1 MKHQDEYRDPGLAR
15 LQLQAIS
22 EAISGFDRNMVLME
36 VCGTHTMAIY
46 QNGIRALLP
55 EQIRLISGPG
65 CPVCVTPVGYID
77 RAVALARRSDT
88 IIATF
93 GDMVRV
99 PGSSTSL
106 LHEQARG
113 ATIKIVYSPLDA
125 VTLAENNPASDVVF
139 LGVGF
144 ETTTPTIAGAILTA
158 EKKHLKNFFVLCAH
172 KSMPEPMTA
181 LAVDPDLQVDGYLC
195 PAHVSVIIGAN
206 AYQPLVDR
214 FRVPCVITGFEP
226 LDVLQGVLMLARQ
239 VVAGEARVETQYRRA
254 VKPDGNQ
261 RAREILY
268 RVFESCDAQWRG
280 LGEIPDSGLR
290 LREEYSRYDAERA
303 LPVMVEPAVEHK
315 GCLCGEILKGKLR
328 PVDCPLFRT
337 TCTPE
342 DPVGACMVSSE
353 GTCAAEYKY
362 GDWGLG
368 AGRRSLP
375 DSSPQPPVPGPQ
387 PPE

>member
-1 MKHQDEYRDPGLAR
+1 MKHQDEYRDPELAR
-15 LQLQAIS
+15 LQLQAIG
-22 EAISGFDRNMVLME
+22 EAVAGFDRSMTLME

-46 QNGIRALLP
+46 QHGIRSLLP
-55 EQIRLISGPG
+55 EKIRLISGPG
-65 CPVCVTPVGYID
+65 CPVCVTPVGYVDQAI
-77 RAVALARRSDT
+77 ALARRPDT

-106 LHEQARG
+106 LDEQARG
-113 ATIKIVYSPLDA
+113 ANVKIVYSPLDA
-125 VTLAENNPASDVVF
+125 VTLAENNPASNVVF

-158 EKKHLKNFFVLCAH
+158 EKKKLQNFYVLCSH
-172 KSMPEPMTA
+172 KTMPAPMAA
-181 LAVDPDLQVDGYLC
+181 LAGDPELKVDGYLC
-195 PAHVSVIIGAN
+195 PAHVSAIIGAN
-206 AYQPLVDR
+206 AYQPLVEA

-239 VVAGEARVETQYRRA
+239 IVAGKAKVETQYRR
-254 VKPDGNQ
+254 VVRPEGNLKAQ
-261 RAREILY
+261 ELLS

-280 LGEIPDSGLR
+280 IGNIPDSGLR
-290 LREEYSRYDAERA
+290 LCEAYSRFDAGRA
-303 LPVMVEPAVEHK
+303 LPVEVEPAVEYD
-315 GCLCGEILKGKLR
+315 GCLCGEILKGKVL

-368 AGRRSLP
+368 AG
-375 DSSPQPPVPGPQ
+375 G
-387 PPE
+387 

>member
-1 MKHQDEYRDPGLAR
+1 MKHQDEYRDPELAR

-22 EAISGFDRNMVLME
+22 EAVAGFDRTMTLME

-46 QNGIRALLP
+46 QHGIRSLLP
-55 EQIRLISGPG
+55 EKISLISGPG
-65 CPVCVTPVGYID
+65 CPVCVTPVGYVDQAI
-77 RAVALARRSDT
+77 ALARRPDT

-106 LHEQARG
+106 LDEQARG
-113 ATIKIVYSPLDA
+113 ANVKIVYSPLDA
-125 VTLAENNPASDVVF
+125 VTLAVNNPASNVVF

-158 EKKHLKNFFVLCAH
+158 EKRKLQNFYVLCTH
-172 KSMPEPMTA
+172 KTMPAPMAT
-181 LAVDPDLQVDGYLC
+181 LAGDPELQVDGYLC
-195 PAHVSVIIGAN
+195 PAHVSAIIGAN
-206 AYQPLVDR
+206 AYQPLVDA
-214 FRVPCVITGFEP
+214 FHIPCVITGFEP

-239 VVAGEARVETQYRRA
+239 VVAGEARVETQYRRV
-254 VKPDGNQ
+254 VKPEGNLK
-261 RAREILY
+261 AREILY
-268 RVFESCDAQWRG
+268 RVFEPCAANWRG
-280 LGEIPDSGLR
+280 IGNIPDSGLQ
-290 LREEYSRYDAERA
+290 LREAYARFDADRV
-303 LPVMVEPAVEHK
+303 LPVEVEPTVEHK
-315 GCLCGEILKGKLR
+315 GCLCGEILKGKVR
-328 PVDCPLFRT
+328 PVDCLLFRT

-368 AGRRSLP
+368 SGGWR
-375 DSSPQPPVPGPQ
+375 
-387 PPE
+387 